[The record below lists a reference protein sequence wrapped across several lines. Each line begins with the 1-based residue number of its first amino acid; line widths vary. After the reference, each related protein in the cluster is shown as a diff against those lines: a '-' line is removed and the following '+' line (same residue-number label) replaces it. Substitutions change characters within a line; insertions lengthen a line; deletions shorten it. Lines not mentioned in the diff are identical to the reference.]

1 MPVPTADF
9 IAGMRR
15 LAGGVTIVTARLGDV
30 RAGLTATSVCS
41 LTAEPPRLL
50 ACVHRDADA
59 HDLIIA
65 SGYFALNVLTRS
77 QQGLADHFGG
87 RDTSHGP
94 SRFAEGHWVAGETGV
109 PLLVGAAASFECR
122 LTETLAASTH
132 TIFIGEVEALQTVEG
147 ASGLVYHD
155 RTYHRLD
162 GFNID

>member
-1 MPVPTADF
+1 MPVPTTDF

-59 HDLIIA
+59 HGLIIA
-65 SGYFALNVLTRS
+65 SGHFGLNVLTS
-77 QQGLADHFGG
+77 LQQGLADHFGG
-87 RDTSHGP
+87 RDSSHGP
-94 SRFAEGHWVAGETGV
+94 SRFGEGKWIAGRTGV
-109 PLLVGAAASFECR
+109 PLLVDAAATFECR
-122 LTETLAASTH
+122 LCETLAASTH
-132 TIFIGEVEALQTVEG
+132 TIFIGEVEALRTVEG

-155 RTYHRLD
+155 RTYHRLN
-162 GFNID
+162 GCNID

>member
-94 SRFAEGHWVAGETGV
+94 SRFSEGRWVTGTTGLPV
-109 PLLVGAAASFECR
+109 LVDAAATFECR

-162 GFNID
+162 GLNID

>member
-1 MPVPTADF
+1 LPVPTADF

-59 HDLIIA
+59 HALIIA

-77 QQGLADHFGG
+77 QQDLADHFGG
-87 RDTSHGP
+87 RDSSHGP
-94 SRFAEGHWVAGETGV
+94 SRFAVGRWVAGSTGV
-109 PLLVGAAASFECR
+109 PLLVGAAATFECR
-122 LTETLAASTH
+122 LTETLTASTH
-132 TIFIGEVEALQTVEG
+132 TIFIGEVDALHTVEG

-155 RTYHRLD
+155 RTYHQLD
-162 GFNID
+162 GCNID